1 MALCRSRLGAFA
13 AAPPHG
19 VVTHGRPVPFAAP
32 GISPRRW
39 WRSRTLFA
47 LALAGA
53 TACGSSAKNPT
64 AADGSHSIVLGT
76 GEAEF
81 QPLDGEPEI
90 TLVHGAQGGFHV
102 WASFLAYGFG
112 TERLDMVLTTSVDG
126 SSDEPLVMH
135 ASLTTREVTDAE
147 GVPAR
152 TFAGFPAQIRN
163 APCVN
168 GRRVRIDLLLSEAG
182 SDPVEDARYCIAL
195 VSEAFRSDSCP

>member
-1 MALCRSRLGAFA
+1 MAN
-13 AAPPHG
+13 
-19 VVTHGRPVPFAAP
+19 AP
-32 GISPRRW
+32 GIPSRR
-39 WRSRTLFA
+39 SGPLCTLLA
-47 LALAGA
+47 LALGGA
-53 TACGSSAKNPT
+53 TACGSNTEGT
-64 AADGSHSIVLGT
+64 ASTGASRSIVLGT
-76 GEAEF
+76 GEADF
-81 QPLDGEPEI
+81 QPMDNEPEI

-102 WASFLAYGFG
+102 WASFLAYGFD

-135 ASLTTREVTDAE
+135 ASLTTREVTDDQ

-168 GRRVRIDLLLSEAG
+168 GQRVRIDLKLSEAG
-182 SDPVEDARYCIAL
+182 SDPSEDARYCIAE